1 MKRLVSVFNW
11 KDSFRILHPDAR
23 EFSRYYSHDR
33 TGLGASRIDRCYHWG
48 DLAVTEANYTSLAF
62 SDHLGM
68 ILSFC
73 LPDQMTKLLSPKSRP
88 FFRTSPEVVV
98 DEQFRAKLK
107 TSMAEWQEVRSHG
120 VDILIWWEKLVKPG
134 IRKIALARG
143 KELKKERRGHLN
155 FLLVRQAYLTMK
167 IQQGNL
173 SRLTELKVVQLQIE
187 EWYDEECAKIAL
199 QSRSDDIQHSE
210 KIRIYHHEIHQK
222 MIKKSAIL
230 KLDTEV
236 GILEGHPACAKYLE
250 NSVAELLLHPAML
263 DPAAQE
269 ALLSEVEPVFTE
281 ADNQM
286 LCATP
291 DKDEL
296 KEVVWESNQ
305 HAAPGTYGLTAYLY
319 SQCWEILGE
328 PLTEVSQ
335 AVFKG
340 QKPTT
345 SQRTSLMFFGA
356 KPKKLQ
362 SIKPKDKRKLS
373 LLNTDFK
380 FMTGLEA
387 KRHRKIITRTVSH
400 LQLVASADR
409 RIHHSIALARDAIHA
424 AGKLRAGYG
433 ILPLIGWSWT
443 G

>member
-48 DLAVTEANYTSLAF
+48 DLAVTEAKYTSLAF

-120 VDILIWWEKLVKPG
+120 VDTLIWWEKLVKPG

-167 IQQGNL
+167 IQQGHL

-222 MIKKSAIL
+222 LIKKSAIL

-263 DPAAQE
+263 DLAAQE

-291 DKDEL
+291 DKD
-296 KEVVWESNQ
+296 
-305 HAAPGTYGLTAYLY
+305 
-319 SQCWEILGE
+319 
-328 PLTEVSQ
+328 
-335 AVFKG
+335 
-340 QKPTT
+340 
-345 SQRTSLMFFGA
+345 
-356 KPKKLQ
+356 
-362 SIKPKDKRKLS
+362 D
-373 LLNTDFK
+373 
-380 FMTGLEA
+380 
-387 KRHRKIITRTVSH
+387 
-400 LQLVASADR
+400 
-409 RIHHSIALARDAIHA
+409 
-424 AGKLRAGYG
+424 
-433 ILPLIGWSWT
+433 
-443 G
+443 